1 LGTRSV
7 AGLVTILLAL
17 LSASLWS
24 VAAAPLVSA
33 ATGGCGA
40 DMGTRQ
46 VVVLVHGFNS
56 DATTWT
62 KSKPAMLA
70 AVSGADPGNVYVRL
84 FDYGTK
90 STQWV
95 TDPAIGPALASFVGC
110 LAQASSAAGGSGK
123 VILVGHSMGGLAI
136 RCALN
141 LACSPHPVG
150 KDQVGLV
157 VTIGTPNAGSQIRPG
172 STADQADLI
181 LGETLLSLCD
191 IAQIANGY
199 EWLTNTC
206 QFVSAMGV
214 SPAAQAFTIGS
225 HELAT
230 LPPYPAGIP
239 VRAIAGA
246 ITLQTGIEIGNWQW
260 QHPLPMGDLVVGV
273 KSQLLLHTN
282 DRLGGTRTVNCGTA
296 NTSVEPA
303 CSHITETAFPGIQGE
318 VRQAIKDYLAASS
331 PVLETVTRRG
341 KNASPRFA
349 FDISLPVLVKAPSAI
364 TARWQGEVERIEA
377 EKRTS
382 LAAWIAR
389 NNCTSPSTS
398 NCETGSTL
406 GMRWLGGT
414 LSNQYASAAVVSD
427 YYATGAGPDQN
438 DVDTITMS
446 LKSGKE
452 LKLTDVIDTSNPS
465 FVSAVV
471 DAMKGGLA
479 AGGQLPSKAPNR
491 CKADLQGNPVL
502 NNFTVDVD
510 GITFWFNKYE
520 VAAGAC
526 SGTSVTL
533 NWAAAEPYLTNLGAD
548 LRKAATS

>member
-1 LGTRSV
+1 
-7 AGLVTILLAL
+7 
-17 LSASLWS
+17 
-24 VAAAPLVSA
+24 
-33 ATGGCGA
+33 
-40 DMGTRQ
+40 
-46 VVVLVHGFNS
+46 
-56 DATTWT
+56 
-62 KSKPAMLA
+62 
-70 AVSGADPGNVYVRL
+70 
-84 FDYGTK
+84 
-90 STQWV
+90 
-95 TDPAIGPALASFVGC
+95 
-110 LAQASSAAGGSGK
+110 
-123 VILVGHSMGGLAI
+123 
-136 RCALN
+136 
-141 LACSPHPVG
+141 
-150 KDQVGLV
+150 
-157 VTIGTPNAGSQIRPG
+157 
-172 STADQADLI
+172 
-181 LGETLLSLCD
+181 
-191 IAQIANGY
+191 
-199 EWLTNTC
+199 
-206 QFVSAMGV
+206 
-214 SPAAQAFTIGS
+214 
-225 HELAT
+225 
-230 LPPYPAGIP
+230 
-239 VRAIAGA
+239 
-246 ITLQTGIEIGNWQW
+246 
-260 QHPLPMGDLVVGV
+260 
-273 KSQLLLHTN
+273 
-282 DRLGGTRTVNCGTA
+282 
-296 NTSVEPA
+296 
-303 CSHITETAFPGIQGE
+303 
-318 VRQAIKDYLAASS
+318 
-331 PVLETVTRRG
+331 
-341 KNASPRFA
+341 
-349 FDISLPVLVKAPSAI
+349 VLVKAPSAI